1 MTLKNA
7 FISGI
12 AAGIMVGIGGAGYMS
27 CDNKYVGASFF
38 SVALL
43 SICYLGMYLYTGRIG
58 YLAEKF
64 EVSTL
69 PVLGLGL
76 VGNFVGATA
85 FGLLCTFA
93 RPAIVEKAQAACASK
108 IEGGCLKAV
117 ILGAMCGILMYV
129 AVKIFKE
136 FKTPMGVLFCI
147 PVFILSGFEHSIA
160 DMYYFA
166 LAGSFSLNYL
176 WFILSVV
183 LGNTIGAMG
192 ICYLIRFSSPKKSS

>member
-1 MTLKNA
+1 
-7 FISGI
+7 
-12 AAGIMVGIGGAGYMS
+12 
-27 CDNKYVGASFF
+27 
-38 SVALL
+38 
-43 SICYLGMYLYTGRIG
+43 
-58 YLAEKF
+58 
-64 EVSTL
+64 
-69 PVLGLGL
+69 
-76 VGNFVGATA
+76 
-85 FGLLCTFA
+85 
-93 RPAIVEKAQAACASK
+93 
-108 IEGGCLKAV
+108 
-117 ILGAMCGILMYV
+117 MCGILMYV

-166 LAGSFSLNYL
+166 LAGSFSLNYF